1 MRIKKSNS
9 NDKYLGKLKITE
21 KISELL
27 LTLSI
32 KIVELN
38 KNAIKYWHII
48 NKMKNLILINKIFKI

>member
-27 LTLSI
+27 LTLPI
-32 KIVELN
+32 YPNMTKEEINYIVNTIDEFFE
-38 KNAIKYWHII
+38 I
-48 NKMKNLILINKIFKI
+48 NKLDS